1 MTPETPTPTPHTTTQ
16 NTAPASP
23 SAPSPGLVARAQRRV
38 RRKMGFYLHAF
49 VFTAVHG
56 VFALK
61 HLLTRAP
68 CPIHIVWGWAMALAI
83 HGAWVWFTLQ
93 GEGLR
98 ERLLR
103 QEIERLQKASPPEAA
118 PQRTPD

>member
-1 MTPETPTPTPHTTTQ
+1 MTQ
-16 NTAPASP
+16 DNAPASTP
-23 SAPSPGLVARAQRRV
+23 APGLIARAQRRV
-38 RRKMGFYLHAF
+38 RRKMGLYLHAF

-61 HLLTRAP
+61 HVLTGAP
-68 CPIHIVWGWAMALAI
+68 GPIHIFWGWAMALAI

-118 PQRTPD
+118 PRHTPD